1 MTEATI
7 LEPMAIVLVG
17 QVPDLGFSLLVSFLL
32 SFKDSFQLW
41 SSTVSV
47 KWSVCRF
54 LLRIQLTQDVFS
66 NLWGGCVSRL
76 TGFLAS
82 VVLSEQRRDR

>member
-1 MTEATI
+1 M
-7 LEPMAIVLVG
+7 
-17 QVPDLGFSLLVSFLL
+17 
-32 SFKDSFQLW
+32 
-41 SSTVSV
+41 SV